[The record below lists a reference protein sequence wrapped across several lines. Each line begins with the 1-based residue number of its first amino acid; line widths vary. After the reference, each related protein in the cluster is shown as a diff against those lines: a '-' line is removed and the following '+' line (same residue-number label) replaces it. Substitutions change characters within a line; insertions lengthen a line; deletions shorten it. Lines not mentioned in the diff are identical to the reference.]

1 MKYAERTYRQNQ
13 SQLIQAVLTF
23 IVTNITTHDEIK
35 ELENLFKKLD
45 TNQDGKL
52 SKDELMQ
59 GSFMLK

>member
-1 MKYAERTYRQNQ
+1 MKYADRTYCQNQ